1 LCETSCVK
9 HFGEDGLTVEGNDK
23 ADIRITDVI
32 AHPLTQTLPQPT
44 VTSWG
49 RYTDV
54 SIVLVEVRTDAGITG
69 VGEALARFSPKAYA
83 ELIETSL
90 KPRLVGGNPTDI
102 MAHWRTMRRA
112 LSGRSGGML
121 FEAIAGVDIALWDI
135 LGKVAGLP
143 IHRLLGGVGR
153 TEVPVYAASVNWGD
167 DEFMDRE
174 LDRYLEKGFPRIKVK
189 IANPVREARRRIERL
204 RKRAGDNIELCVD
217 ANWAYT
223 LEEAVEV
230 GRALTD
236 NDYFW
241 FEEPLRPEDESG
253 YEELHRRC
261 ATPLAAGESNFTLD
275 QAMRLVANRTLSY
288 LQPDIAR
295 AGGIT
300 ETRRMAEFAA
310 AHDVQYAPHIGMSG
324 IVCETASVHLAAAMP
339 NLRAMECETDSS
351 PFKTAITGAAPG
363 ADRQKKGML
372 PVPTGPG
379 LGIEIDWDAVARLR
393 AQ

>member
-1 LCETSCVK
+1 MSTHASS
-9 HFGEDGLTVEGNDK
+9 
-23 ADIRITDVI
+23 DIRITDVI
-32 AHPLTQTLPQPT
+32 AHPLSQTLPRPT

-49 RYTDV
+49 KYTDV
-54 SIVLVEVRTDAGITG
+54 SIVLVEVRTDAGIVG

-90 KPRLVGGNPTDI
+90 KPRLVGQNPTDI
-102 MAHWRTMRRA
+102 AALWRSMRRA
-112 LSGRSGGML
+112 LSGRAGGML
-121 FEAIAGVDIALWDI
+121 IEAISGVDIALWDI

-143 IHRLLGGVGR
+143 IHRLLGGMGR
-153 TEVPVYAASVNWGD
+153 THVAVYAASVNWGT
-167 DEFMDRE
+167 DEFMDSE
-174 LDRYLEKGFPRIKVK
+174 IDRYLEKGFPRIKIKV
-189 IANPVREARRRIERL
+189 ANPVKDACRRIERL
-204 RKRAGDNIELCVD
+204 RKRAGEAIELCVD

-236 NDYFW
+236 NNYFW
-241 FEEPLRPEDESG
+241 FEEPLRPEDEAG

-261 ATPLAAGESNFTLD
+261 ATPLAAGESNYTLD

-288 LQPDIAR
+288 LQPDVAR
-295 AGGIT
+295 AGGIS

-363 ADRQKKGML
+363 ADRQKDGLL

-393 AQ
+393 CA